1 MVRMAQTESTYTW
14 CRFAVGFP
22 IQKKTLKHT
31 TQVLCARVVQ
41 VNYTIDI
48 NTFEKFQTDCLQ
60 FNEVGE
66 VQFELH
72 NPIFCDRYA
81 QARTTG
87 NFIVIDSFTSDTVAA
102 GMVEDVIPIP
112 LCTGEAK
119 DDSFVGLRMTQRRG
133 LTVWFTGLSGAGKT
147 TICRS
152 VATELLAQGL
162 PVEIIDGDFIRG
174 NLCRD
179 LGFSREGRMKNIR
192 RIALVSQLLSRNGT
206 IVFVAAI
213 SPYRM
218 ARDEA
223 RKTIGDFIEVSVSAQ
238 LAVCEPRDSEELY
251 RRGGQGNSPDLRVST
266 TLMNPRSAPRPS
278 VTQAARA
285 PGKLVPCGS
294 VCSPYIS
301 SEHRETNRL
310 PGLSRSI
317 LHPTE

>member
-1 MVRMAQTESTYTW
+1 LRSQLLEVRNDTANAKSDVANALNPRILLPYWILLVIHAAAYNSSRKSMSI
-14 CRFAVGFP
+14 FADGAIWSGWRKRNRPTLGADLPSGFLY
-22 IQKKTLKHT
+22 KKTTLKHT
-31 TQVLCARVVQ
+31 RQVLCARVVQ

-87 NFIVIDSFTSDTVAA
+87 NFIVIDSFTNDTVAA

-112 LCTGEAK
+112 LWTGEAK

-162 PVEIIDGDFIRG
+162 PVEIIDGDVIRR

-179 LGFSREGRMKNIR
+179 LGFGREGRMEHIR
-192 RIALVSQLLSRNGT
+192 QILCL
-206 IVFVAAI
+206 AA
-213 SPYRM
+213 PLAQWNY
-218 ARDEA
+218 
-223 RKTIGDFIEVSVSAQ
+223 SA
-238 LAVCEPRDSEELY
+238 
-251 RRGGQGNSPDLRVST
+251 RGGHLCVS
-266 TLMNPRSAPRPS
+266 NGP
-278 VTQAARA
+278 
-285 PGKLVPCGS
+285 
-294 VCSPYIS
+294 
-301 SEHRETNRL
+301 
-310 PGLSRSI
+310 
-317 LHPTE
+317 

>member
-1 MVRMAQTESTYTW
+1 LRSQLLEVRNDTANAKSDGANALNLKDLAPLLDTPSHPCSGVQQPLGNPGRFSQMAQCGQDGVNGIDLHLAQI
-14 CRFAVGFP
+14 CRRVSDT
-22 IQKKTLKHT
+22 QKRALKHT

-87 NFIVIDSFTSDTVAA
+87 SFIVIDSFTNDTVAA
-102 GMVEDVIPIP
+102 GMVEDAIPIP

-162 PVEIIDGDFIRG
+162 PVEIIDGDVIRR

-179 LGFSREGRMKNIR
+179 LGFSRKVGWK
-192 RIALVSQLLSRNGT
+192 
-206 IVFVAAI
+206 I
-213 SPYRM
+213 S
-218 ARDEA
+218 A
-223 RKTIGDFIEVSVSAQ
+223 G
-238 LAVCEPRDSEELY
+238 
-251 RRGGQGNSPDLRVST
+251 SP
-266 TLMNPRSAPRPS
+266 
-278 VTQAARA
+278 
-285 PGKLVPCGS
+285 
-294 VCSPYIS
+294 
-301 SEHRETNRL
+301 
-310 PGLSRSI
+310 LSRSSSRPMELSCSWRPSLRI
-317 LHPTE
+317 EWPVTKPARRSETSSKFP